1 MSRAAR
7 IPALALALPL
17 LLGGCGKSTTGP
29 GPNDRPVFGPMSA
42 SVGGHAWSAVSAGG
56 SPAAMGLVVE
66 SGPADRTLTL
76 SGAREGRG
84 DTLMSSLYVILTGP
98 KVGAFDL
105 GGVTGNTGVWLL
117 QHRADTLA
125 TTWTTD
131 ATRTG
136 TLSIATFDTL
146 AMRVAGTF
154 SFSAWD
160 ADSGLVEV
168 TSGTFDVPFTTSRG
182 PLMGARPGAPSRP
195 AAGKAFQPS
204 AKWAVVSAPG
214 Q

>member
-1 MSRAAR
+1 MSRAVT
-7 IPALALALPL
+7 IPILALALPL

-42 SVGGHAWSAVSAGG
+42 TVGGRAWSAVSVGG

-66 SGPADRTLTL
+66 SSPADRTLTL
-76 SGAREGRG
+76 SGVREGRG
-84 DTLMSSLYVILTGP
+84 DTLTSSLYVILTGP
-98 KVGAFDL
+98 RSGAFDL
-105 GGVTGNTGVWLL
+105 GGETGNTGVWLL

-131 ATRTG
+131 GAHTG

-146 AMRVAGTF
+146 AQRVAGSF

-160 ADSGLVEV
+160 ADSGQVEV

-182 PLMGARPGAPSRP
+182 PLVVARPGPPSRP
-195 AAGKAFQPS
+195 AAGRALAPRMKR
-204 AKWAVVSAPG
+204 AVKPAPG